1 MATSRSIWKGSLTF
15 GLVNVPIRVH
25 SATED
30 HDIRFHQVHHK
41 DGGRIRYRRTC
52 EVCGEQVGLDE
63 IDKAYDAD
71 DGRRVVLDDDD
82 FEQLPAAA
90 GHEIE
95 VLQFVPNDQLDP
107 IMFDRAYYLAP
118 DSRSPKAYVLLRRTL
133 EKTDRTAI
141 VHFALRQKTRLAALR
156 VRENALMVQ
165 TMLWPDEV
173 RSAEFEALEN
183 EPKIND
189 KELQM
194 SASLVESMSE
204 DFDPEEFHDDY
215 QEQLRQLIDAKLEGG
230 EEVEVTEAEEKPS
243 GEEDAEVLDLVA
255 ALRRSVAEREGKSEA
270 AEETEAKAA
279 SGSGGSGGSSASA
292 KKSSSAKKSTTT
304 KSGSSSSDGRKSG
317 SDGSSRSGGSGSK
330 KSSQQKKQTAKTKAK
345 AS

>member
-30 HDIRFHQVHHK
+30 HDIRFHQVHHS

-173 RSAEFEALEN
+173 RPAEFEALEN

-204 DFDPEEFHDDY
+204 DFDPAEFHDEY
-215 QEQLRQLIDAKLEGG
+215 QEQLRELIDAKLEGG
-230 EEVEVTEAEEKPS
+230 EEIEVTAAEEAS
-243 GEEDAEVLDLVA
+243 AGEEDAEVLDLVA
-255 ALRRSVAEREGKSEA
+255 ALRRSVAEREDKSEKA
-270 AEETEAKAA
+270 AESEAKAA
-279 SGSGGSGGSSASA
+279 AGGGTSSSGSSGGSS
-292 KKSSSAKKSTTT
+292 KKSSSSKKSTAT
-304 KSGSSSSDGRKSG
+304 KSGSSSGDGSKSSDGAS
-317 SDGSSRSGGSGSK
+317 SGGGSK
-330 KSSQQKKQTAKTKAK
+330 KSSQQKKQTAKTKA
-345 AS
+345 S

>member
-1 MATSRSIWKGSLTF
+1 MTF

-30 HDIRFHQVHHK
+30 HDIRFHQVHHS

-107 IMFDRAYYLAP
+107 IMFDHAYYLAP

-173 RSAEFEALEN
+173 RPAEFEALEN

-204 DFDPEEFHDDY
+204 DFDPDEFHDDY

-230 EEVEVTEAEEKPS
+230 EEVEVTEAEEKSS

-255 ALRRSVAEREGKSEA
+255 ALRRSVAEREEKSEKA
-270 AEETEAKAA
+270 AESEAEAA
-279 SGSGGSGGSSASA
+279 AGGSSSGGSS
-292 KKSSSAKKSTTT
+292 KKGSSAKKSTTT
-304 KSGSSSSDGRKSG
+304 KSGSSGGGSKRSDGTSSSSG
-317 SDGSSRSGGSGSK
+317 GSK
-330 KSSQQKKQTAKTKAK
+330 KSSQQKKQTAKTKA
-345 AS
+345 S

>member
-82 FEQLPAAA
+82 FEQLPAAV

-173 RSAEFEALEN
+173 RPAEFEALEN

-204 DFDPEEFHDDY
+204 DFDPDEFHDDY

-230 EEVEVTEAEEKPS
+230 EEVEVTEAEEKSS

-255 ALRRSVAEREGKSEA
+255 ALRRSVAEREEKSEKA
-270 AEETEAKAA
+270 AESEAEAA
-279 SGSGGSGGSSASA
+279 AGGSSSGGSS
-292 KKSSSAKKSTTT
+292 KKGSSAKKSTTT
-304 KSGSSSSDGRKSG
+304 KSGSSGGGSKRSDGTSSSSG
-317 SDGSSRSGGSGSK
+317 GSK
-330 KSSQQKKQTAKTKAK
+330 KSSQQKKQTAKTKA
-345 AS
+345 S